1 MVVHEQL
8 HSTDIPGLLR
18 GLHLPHEIVHPE
30 HQVSDHREEPE
41 EIVRVVQLGLAAITL
56 SLKFEPSPD
65 NFSFAVGNLHGLVA
79 GVGVLQLGGLSL
91 DRLDLYVQS
100 LKVLDEVLVLSLQRR
115 N

>member
-1 MVVHEQL
+1 M
-8 HSTDIPGLLR
+8 
-18 GLHLPHEIVHPE
+18 
-30 HQVSDHREEPE
+30 
-41 EIVRVVQLGLAAITL
+41 QLGLAAVAL
-56 SLKFEPSPD
+56 SLQFEPSSD

-115 N
+115 Y